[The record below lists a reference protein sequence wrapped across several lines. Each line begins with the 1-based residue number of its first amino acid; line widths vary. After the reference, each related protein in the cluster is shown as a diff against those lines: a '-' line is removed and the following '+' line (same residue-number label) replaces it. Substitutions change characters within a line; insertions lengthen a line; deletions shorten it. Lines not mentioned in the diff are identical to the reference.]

1 MTADIQRIVVVGG
14 GTAGWLTAAYLNRVL
29 QHERKL
35 PVHIAV
41 IASEEVGVIGVGE
54 ATVPT
59 LINTL
64 RALDIPEW
72 QFIAECDA
80 TFKNAIKFQNWR
92 RDAASDAGDHYYHP
106 FDPPVPFEGTGPIAH
121 WLNLVEAGEPVRPFS
136 GMSVQPTLC
145 ERNLSP
151 KTLQSGNYE
160 APVTYA
166 YHMDA
171 VKFGQF
177 LKKVAVSRGVVAV
190 DDHITD
196 VALADDGSIAAVR
209 TRENGE
215 IAGDLFIDCS
225 GFNGL
230 LIEKA
235 LGEPW
240 VPYGD
245 ALFCDRAV
253 ALPVPYLSAAE
264 EPRSYTT
271 STALSSGWAW
281 EIDLQARRGTG
292 YVYSSAFL
300 SEADAEAELRGFIGA
315 AAEGVEARHLKM
327 RVGRRRNAWV
337 KNCLAI
343 GLSAGF
349 VEPLE
354 STGIYLIEMGVQL
367 FLDHFHI
374 GTPPPLTAQA
384 YNDTINDLF
393 EQIRDFIVLHYCLSE
408 RDDTPFW
415 RAVTQDGY
423 LPARVAAQLDLWAEK
438 PVTLTDLRKNPLLFL
453 GPLNYFCI
461 LSGLGYLPDP
471 GGRKGL
477 VELESSIRYRDF
489 VDEVHK
495 RAGEMAPAHKLVLD
509 KLTGA
514 AITRQ
519 A

>member
-1 MTADIQRIVVVGG
+1 MEKRIVIVGG

-41 IASEEVGVIGVGE
+41 IASDEVGVIGVGE

-59 LINTL
+59 LVNTL
-64 RALDIPEW
+64 RALEIPEW
-72 QFIAECDA
+72 QFLAECDA
-80 TFKNAIKFQNWR
+80 TYKNAIKFQNWR
-92 RDAASDAGDHYYHP
+92 HPKATHPDDHYYHP
-106 FDPPVPFEGTGPIAH
+106 FDAPVPFEGIGPIAH
-121 WLNLVEAGEPVRPFS
+121 WLNLVEAGEPAGPFA
-136 GMSVQPTLC
+136 GLSVQPTLC

-151 KTLQSGNYE
+151 KLLSSGDYE
-160 APVTYA
+160 APVAFA

-171 VKFGQF
+171 VKFGAF
-177 LKKVAVSRGVVAV
+177 LKKVAVSRGVVAI

-196 VALADDGSIAAVR
+196 VAIGEDGNIAGVR
-209 TRENGE
+209 TRTNGDV
-215 IAGDLFIDCS
+215 AGDLFIDCS
-225 GFNGL
+225 GFHSL
-230 LIEKA
+230 LVEKA

-245 ALFCDRAV
+245 TLFCDRAV
-253 ALPVPYLSAAE
+253 ALPVPYLSEAE
-264 EPRSYTT
+264 APRCYTT
-271 STALSSGWAW
+271 STALSAGWAW

-292 YVYSSAFL
+292 YVYSSKFI
-300 SEADAEAELRGFIGA
+300 SEAEAEAELRAFIGKA
-315 AAEGVEARHLKM
+315 ADGVEARHLKM

-354 STGIYLIEMGVQL
+354 STGIFLIEMGVQL

-374 GTPPPLTAQA
+374 GAPPPLVAEA
-384 YNDTINDLF
+384 YNHTINELF

-408 RDDTPFW
+408 REDTPFW
-415 RAVTQDGY
+415 RAVTDDAY
-423 LPARVAAQLDLWAEK
+423 LPPRVQAQLDLWAQK
-438 PVTLTDLRKNPLLFL
+438 PVSLTDLQKNPMLFL

-461 LSGLGYLPDP
+461 LAGFGYLPDP
-471 GGRKGL
+471 GGRDGL
-477 VELESSIRYRDF
+477 VELESSKRYREF
-489 VDEVHK
+489 VAKVHQ
-495 RAGEMAPAHKLVLD
+495 RAGEMAPPHKLVLD

-514 AITRQ
+514 AITRR